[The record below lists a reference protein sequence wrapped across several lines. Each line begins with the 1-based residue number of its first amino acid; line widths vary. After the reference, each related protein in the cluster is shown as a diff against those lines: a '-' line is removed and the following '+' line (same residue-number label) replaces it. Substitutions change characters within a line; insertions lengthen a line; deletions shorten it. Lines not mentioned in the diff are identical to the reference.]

1 VTRVVRVTRAAIAT
15 VINRL
20 PQTITAR
27 SGPLK
32 ISWKMPTNRMTH
44 RSGQSYSQANRAGM
58 RASPKPPATVGTATA
73 SCHGRVAATTAM
85 IAISMPSHFCPA
97 GIHCSTKDPA

>member
-1 VTRVVRVTRAAIAT
+1 MTRVVRVTRAAMAT

-44 RSGQSYSQANRAGM
+44 RSGPSCSQANRAGD
-58 RASPKPPATVGTATA
+58 
-73 SCHGRVAATTAM
+73 
-85 IAISMPSHFCPA
+85 A
-97 GIHCSTKDPA
+97 G